1 VVKNFRDP
9 LASQSLDELLSLE
22 DPPTAIIIGN
32 TSIAP
37 VIMSRIRELKL
48 SIPDDLSLIVYHDS
62 HWSRLLSP
70 SISVIKHPLEE
81 LANKAL
87 LSLSGEQQT
96 PCELDST
103 LIKRESVSWIK

>member
-1 VVKNFRDP
+1 
-9 LASQSLDELLSLE
+9 
-22 DPPTAIIIGN
+22 
-32 TSIAP
+32 
-37 VIMSRIRELKL
+37 MSRIRELKL